1 MNAPLYT
8 TTVYHILTKSV
19 RVMRNNFLI
28 NSRYVTIMAMKVRV
42 KRIL

>member
-1 MNAPLYT
+1 MNAPLSI
-8 TTVYHILTKSV
+8 TTVYHILTEGV

-28 NSRYVTIMAMKVRV
+28 NSRYVTIMTWKVRV